1 MNISGMSVEEIR
13 DILFDEGAHWN
24 EPGPNGRRR
33 QMDQTFL
40 LEMLKALVSRS
51 ERMMQNRV
59 HELEWPFR
67 CFVRIRQLLKNN
79 IPRHSSNPY
88 HLFMGQCLRD
98 TREIYYDFDRVLSRM
113 RTAAQFMGEVDR
125 KIRTGRTT
133 SSPAWNSCRFGL
145 PAGSILMGHI
155 NGPNVGSPRG
165 RQMGRGFRGAS
176 VPLAGVGR
184 VAPTA
189 GLHSLFEQVEG
200 GFGGRGRG
208 KGKGKGK
215 GKGRGNV
222 GAGRAGSVGN
232 PRPSGSG
239 SGVGGARGGPSGRD
253 TPNSVRFSV
262 HGRNRSPSRSPRT
275 PRRDSTRSPSRTVRT
290 ARRESTRSRSR
301 TEDSSGS
308 VRSRSRSPSP
318 RRSRSRTSIRRGRG
332 THEDAID
339 LSSGEYMETD
349 H

>member
-1 MNISGMSVEEIR
+1 MS
-13 DILFDEGAHWN
+13 
-24 EPGPNGRRR
+24 
-33 QMDQTFL
+33 
-40 LEMLKALVSRS
+40 
-51 ERMMQNRV
+51 
-59 HELEWPFR
+59 
-67 CFVRIRQLLKNN
+67 
-79 IPRHSSNPY
+79 
-88 HLFMGQCLRD
+88 HL
-98 TREIYYDFDRVLSRM
+98 
-113 RTAAQFMGEVDR
+113 
-125 KIRTGRTT
+125 
-133 SSPAWNSCRFGL
+133 
-145 PAGSILMGHI
+145 

-165 RQMGRGFRGAS
+165 RQMGRGVRGAS

-189 GLHSLFEQVEG
+189 GSHSWFEQVEG

-232 PRPSGSG
+232 PGPSRSG

-262 HGRNRSPSRSPRT
+262 RGRTRSSSRTSRT
-275 PRRDSTRSPSRTVRT
+275 HRRDSTRSPSRTARIP
-290 ARRESTRSRSR
+290 RRESTRSRSR
-301 TEDSSGS
+301 SEDFSGPSS
-308 VRSRSRSPSP
+308 VRSMSPSP
-318 RRSRSRTSIRRGRG
+318 RRSRSRTGSRRGRD

>member
-1 MNISGMSVEEIR
+1 MNIAGMSVEEIR
-13 DILFDEGAHWN
+13 DILFNEGAHWN

-79 IPRHSSNPY
+79 IPRNSSNPY
-88 HLFMGQCLRD
+88 HSFMGQCLKD
-98 TREIYYDFDRVLSRM
+98 IREIYYDFDRVLSRM

-125 KIRTGRTT
+125 KIRTGRTAP
-133 SSPAWNSCRFGL
+133 SPAWNSCRFGL
-145 PAGSILMGHI
+145 PAGSILMSHL

-184 VAPTA
+184 VVPTA
-189 GLHSLFEQVEG
+189 GWHSFLEQVEG

-232 PRPSGSG
+232 PGPSGSG

-262 HGRNRSPSRSPRT
+262 RGRTRSPSRTPRT
-275 PRRDSTRSPSRTVRT
+275 PRRDSTRSPSRTARIP
-290 ARRESTRSRSR
+290 RREPTRSRSR
-301 TEDSSGS
+301 TEDSSGPSS
-308 VRSRSRSPSP
+308 VRSRSPSP
-318 RRSRSRTSIRRGRG
+318 RRSRSRTGSRRGRD
-332 THEDAID
+332 THEAAID

>member
-1 MNISGMSVEEIR
+1 MEEIR
-13 DILFDEGAHWN
+13 DILFDEGAYWN

-40 LEMLKALVSRS
+40 LEMLKALVSRT
-51 ERMMQNRV
+51 ERMMMNRV

-67 CFVRIRQLLKNN
+67 CFVRIRQILKNN
-79 IPRHSSNPY
+79 IPGPERHSTNPY
-88 HLFMGQCLRD
+88 HLFMAQCLKH
-98 TREIYYDFDRVLSRM
+98 TREIYWDFDRVLSRM
-113 RTAAQFMGEVDR
+113 RTTAQFMGEVDR
-125 KIRTGRTT
+125 KIRSSTT
-133 SSPAWNSCRFGL
+133 PSQTWNSCRFGL
-145 PAGSILMGHI
+145 PAGSILMSHI
-155 NGPNVGSPRG
+155 NGPNAGPSRG
-165 RQMGRGFRGAS
+165 RQMGRGNRGAS
-176 VPLAGVGR
+176 VPLVGVGR

-189 GLHSLFEQVEG
+189 GFYSLFEQVEG

-222 GAGRAGSVGN
+222 GVGRAGSVGN
-232 PRPSGSG
+232 LGPSGSG

-275 PRRDSTRSPSRTVRT
+275 PRRDSTRSPSRTVRIP
-290 ARRESTRSRSR
+290 RRESTRSRSR

-308 VRSRSRSPSP
+308 VRSQSPSP
-318 RRSRSRTSIRRGRG
+318 RRSRSRTSSRRRRD
-332 THEDAID
+332 THDDAID
-339 LSSGEYMETD
+339 LSGGEYMETD